1 MSTLSVVIII
11 AVAVYLLAI
20 GVPLFGLIRYSLR
33 RQPRRV
39 LPKYSTDHIAELL
52 VASRTVSQA
61 ATPVA
66 VVDSTAAA

>member
-11 AVAVYLLAI
+11 AVAVYVLAI
-20 GVPLFGLIRYSLR
+20 GIPLVGLIRYSLR

-39 LPKYSTDHIAELL
+39 LPNYSTEHIAELL

-61 ATPVA
+61 ATPVGG
-66 VVDSTAAA
+66 VDAPAAA